1 MKLSRRSFTTA
12 LAAGTLGGLAA
23 PARLFA
29 QQAGA
34 GGRVV
39 IVGGGFG
46 GATCAKYLRRANPNL
61 EITLVEQNPQYVTCP
76 FSNTVVAGMNPLSA
90 FTVDYARLRDGY
102 SINVVVDRAT
112 GIDASANS
120 VLLGGGQVL
129 GYDRLVLA
137 PGIDIRFDAI
147 DGYDEAATEVMPHA
161 WKAAG
166 AQTELLRKQIEA
178 MEDGGT
184 VIVAIPAPPYRCP
197 PGPYERVSLIAHYL
211 KQTKPRSKVLIL
223 DASDGF
229 AKQPLFEEGW
239 ASLYPNMIE
248 RIHGAEAGRVTG
260 VDVGNKTLIM
270 ADGSKHNGA
279 VVNLIPP
286 HKAGAIAEAAGLTNE
301 SGWCPADPVSLVA
314 KGQKSIHV
322 IGDAALTG
330 LPKSATIANNQAKVC
345 AAAVGALLTGE
356 PVGDPVYTNACY
368 SLLAPEYAI
377 SIATMYDVKE
387 GKVTPIENA
396 SGSSPLGA
404 EPKYRGKE
412 AKDAR
417 GWYDSI
423 VADSFS

>member
-61 EITLVEQNPQYVTCP
+61 EITLVEQNAQYVTCP

-90 FTVDYARLRDGY
+90 LTVDYARLRDGY

-112 GIDASANS
+112 GIDADANS
-120 VLLGGGQVL
+120 VLLGGGQTL

-147 DGYDEAATEVMPHA
+147 DGYDEASTEVMPHA

-166 AQTELLRKQIEA
+166 PQTELLRKQIEA

-248 RIHGAEAGRVTG
+248 RIHGVEAGRVTG

-270 ADGSKHNGA
+270 ADGSKHSGN

-286 HKAGAIAEAAGLTNE
+286 HKAGAIAEAAGLTND

-345 AAAVGALLTGE
+345 AAAVGALLKGE

-404 EPKYRGKE
+404 EPKYRTKE